1 MSEPTTVT
9 PPAPTPEAASP
20 PGGRRRRRSVGAWVL
35 RAALALVLC
44 AALGAAGVVGLFFF
58 YGRDLPS
65 FEKLSEYEPPQA
77 TKVYDRNGEQVA
89 EFYRE
94 RRTVVPKE
102 RIPTLFKNAVI
113 AAEDA
118 AFYEHKGLDYAGI
131 ARAALKNLTHL
142 HMSQGASTITQ
153 QIVKNMV
160 LSPEK
165 SVARKVKEAILAR
178 RLEQNLAKEDI
189 LFLYVNHIYFGHS
202 RYGIEE
208 AAQYFF
214 GRSVDQLTLG
224 ETALLAGLPQSPAH
238 LSPINHPE
246 KAKARQAYVLEQMV
260 KNGFIS
266 RKQADQ
272 ELARPIV
279 LAAAAFEPVGP
290 YYAEEVR
297 RALVERYGEKAV
309 YEGGLRVDVGMDR
322 AIQAAAD
329 QHLRLGLEELDH
341 RFGWRPAQ
349 VSVALEALAQARPR
363 LLEKARTVGTR
374 DRTRQPLVGWDF
386 SKVTAADAGDAG
398 KLAEAVD
405 LGLLERLDARVVP
418 VVAVD
423 GEGATVDLGPM
434 KATLPF
440 EQLKWARP
448 YAVGKWTNPPKKPSD
463 VLAPGQLVRVR
474 VLDLPQPA
482 PKDLKHAKDGKAG
495 GPASARVSLAA
506 VPQAQGAVV
515 VLDPHTRHVLALSGG
530 YDFATSAFNRATQ
543 ARRQPGSCFKPI
555 LYAAGL
561 ASGRY
566 TPASVLNDAPDL
578 FRDPWT
584 GKEWKPRNFE
594 DNGFDGPMLLR
605 WALARS
611 KNTVAVRVI
620 DAIGAQA
627 VIDMARKAGITSPLP
642 ETLTLA
648 LGTGE
653 VSPLE
658 LANAY
663 ATFDAL
669 GKRAEP
675 LLVVKVT
682 DREGKVLEEHHAVPE
697 ETIPPP
703 VAYVLTSMLRSV
715 IEYERGTAHSV
726 SDLKRPVAGKT
737 GTTSD
742 GRDAWFSA
750 FTPDLV
756 ATVWVGFDDHSSM
769 GQTMTGGR
777 AALPIWTG
785 LMRQILEER
794 PRLDFPMPP
803 GVEVVAI
810 DPQSGLRAPDG
821 APSRQEFFVEGTA
834 PTEYAPKPGEADKKL
849 LFLEDGGKA
858 WP

>member
-1 MSEPTTVT
+1 MTDTTT
-9 PPAPTPEAASP
+9 APDAAPSSPAPPAAGK
-20 PGGRRRRRSVGAWVL
+20 PGKRSLGALVL
-35 RAALALVLC
+35 RGAAALALC
-44 AALGAAGVVGLFFF
+44 AALGAASVVGLFAY

-65 FEKLSEYEPPQA
+65 FEKLSEYEPPQT
-77 TKVYDRNGEQVA
+77 TKVYDRNGAQVA
-89 EFYRE
+89 EFFHE
-94 RRTVVPKE
+94 RRTVVPKDK
-102 RIPTLFKNAVI
+102 IPKLFKSAVI

-118 AFYEHKGLDYAGI
+118 AFYEHKGLDYMGI
-131 ARAALKNLTHL
+131 ARAALKNLSHL

-165 SVARKVKEAILAR
+165 SLARKVKEAILAQ

-202 RYGIEE
+202 RYGVEE

-214 GRSVDQLTLG
+214 GKGVDRLSVG
-224 ETALLAGLPQSPAH
+224 EAALLAGLPQSPAR

-246 KAKARQAYVLEQMV
+246 RAKARQVYVLQQMA

-266 RKQADQ
+266 QQQADQ
-272 ELARPIV
+272 EMARPIV
-279 LAAAAFEPVGP
+279 LAPAAFEPVGP
-290 YYAEEVR
+290 YYAEDIR

-322 AIQAAAD
+322 AIQALAD
-329 QHLRLGLEELDH
+329 LQLKVGLEELDR
-341 RFGWRPAQ
+341 RFGWKAA
-349 VSVALEALAQARPR
+349 SVAVDPALLAQARPR
-363 LLEKARTVGTR
+363 LAEKAKAVGTR
-374 DRTRQPLVGWDF
+374 DRTRQPLVAWDF
-386 SKVTAADAGDAG
+386 SRVTPESAKSLDA
-398 KLAEAVD
+398 LVD
-405 LGLLERLDARVVP
+405 DVEQTLLEKHDTRVVP

-423 GEGATVDLGPM
+423 DQGATVDLGSL
-434 KATLPF
+434 KAAVPF

-463 VLAPGQLVRVR
+463 ALAPGQLVRIR
-474 VLDLPQPA
+474 VTELPKA
-482 PKDLKHAKDGKAG
+482 ASKDLKLAKDGRSAAE
-495 GPASARVSLAA
+495 PAATVSLAA

-515 VLDPHTRHVLALSGG
+515 VLDPEQRHVLALSGG
-530 YDFATSAFNRATQ
+530 YDFAASAFNRATQ
-543 ARRQPGSCFKPI
+543 ARRQPGSSFKPI

-561 ASGRY
+561 ASGRF

-594 DNGFDGPMLLR
+594 DDEFDGPMLLR
-605 WALARS
+605 RALAKS

-620 DAIGAQA
+620 DAVGAQA
-627 VIDMARKAGITSPLP
+627 VIDMARKAGVASTLP

-675 LLVVKVT
+675 VLLVKVT

-703 VAYVLTSMLRSV
+703 VAYVLTSMMRSV
-715 IEYERGTAHSV
+715 IEYDVGTAHSL
-726 SDLKRPVAGKT
+726 SDLKRPIAGKT

-756 ATVWVGFDDHSSM
+756 CTVWVGFDDHASM

-777 AALPIWTG
+777 AALPIWKG
-785 LMRQILEER
+785 LMQQVLENR

-810 DPQSGLRAPDG
+810 DPESGLRAPDG

-834 PTEYAPKPGEADKKL
+834 PKEFAPRPGEADGKM
-849 LFLEDGGKA
+849 LFLEDGGKGR
-858 WP
+858 P